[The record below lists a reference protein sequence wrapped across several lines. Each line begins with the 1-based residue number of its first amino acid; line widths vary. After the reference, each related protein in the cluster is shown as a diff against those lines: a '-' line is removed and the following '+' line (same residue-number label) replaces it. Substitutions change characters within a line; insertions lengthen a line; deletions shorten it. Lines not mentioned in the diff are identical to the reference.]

1 MGDYGRAREKKPRN
15 QCMKIEQ
22 VLNAKTNADTL
33 TQRRADR
40 TTSTHTRTHAKT
52 HKDAHARPHT
62 GTQEPC
68 LHSRHDESNLP

>member
-1 MGDYGRAREKKPRN
+1 VRAREKKPRN

-52 HKDAHARPHT
+52 HKDAHARAPAHRNP
-62 GTQEPC
+62 GT
-68 LHSRHDESNLP
+68 LPALKARRI